1 MILHYLKIS
10 VRNLWKYRTQSI
22 ISMLGLAIGFACV
35 ALAVYWN
42 HYEMT
47 YDTFQ
52 KNAHRVYRVR
62 KTDPYRNEVS
72 SITPAPLAQ
81 YLQKNYPEV
90 ESACVALPARPWPGT
105 SIDGTPL
112 PEGTTLTTISP
123 EGLNIFGIGW
133 RVWKAANENP
143 ADVVKSE

>member
-1 MILHYLKIS
+1 MIIHYLKIA
-10 VRNLWKYRTQSI
+10 VRNLWKYRTQSV

-47 YDTFQ
+47 YDAFQ

-81 YLQKNYPEV
+81 YLQKN
-90 ESACVALPARPWPGT
+90 
-105 SIDGTPL
+105 
-112 PEGTTLTTISP
+112 
-123 EGLNIFGIGW
+123 
-133 RVWKAANENP
+133 
-143 ADVVKSE
+143 